1 MALFQFSACGPKW
14 CLWMSII
21 LLLTSVRSFVY
32 ISKQVR
38 YNKTLTSSCAG
49 YFHIGYNSTNLR
61 SKSTAATNPTT
72 ISRQPPYYPTLPVNW
87 PRVIN
92 RGPIRSRDLCCVRR
106 CQATGCWRQQ
116 LLQLRQSCHLLVQYR
131 DVRMADESA
140 GWRTSPPA
148 DRDPQNIS
156 DPPSDWSA
164 DLSRGV
170 YPYLPMA
177 TNAPWSI
184 LGEWTKSLIL
194 NFNIQNCEFCAQI

>member
-140 GWRTSPPA
+140 CGPR
-148 DRDPQNIS
+148 
-156 DPPSDWSA
+156 SA
-164 DLSRGV
+164 EYFGSAVGLECGSFQGRLSLSTDGDKCAV
-170 YPYLPMA
+170 VNFGGM
-177 TNAPWSI
+177 N
-184 LGEWTKSLIL
+184 KK
-194 NFNIQNCEFCAQI
+194 FNIKL